1 MVSVTHNM
9 GRLGSSRGL
18 EPVKL
23 ELILPKG
30 LTAQFDKM
38 FVVCEEQ
45 YLSAPSQVS
54 KLRKDSLCPLII
66 EGDEQVIENEWHR
79 LVFL

>member
-1 MVSVTHNM
+1 M
-9 GRLGSSRGL
+9 
-18 EPVKL
+18 KL

-38 FVVCEEQ
+38 FVVGEEQ
-45 YLSAPSQVS
+45 YLGAPSQVGKS
-54 KLRKDSLCPLII
+54 RKDSHCPLII

-79 LVFL
+79 FVFL